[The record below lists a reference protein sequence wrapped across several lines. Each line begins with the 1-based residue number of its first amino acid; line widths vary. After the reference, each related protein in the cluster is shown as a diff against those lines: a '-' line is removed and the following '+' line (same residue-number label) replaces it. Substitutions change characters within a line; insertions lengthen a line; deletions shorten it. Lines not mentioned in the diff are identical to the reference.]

1 MSGSATAGPNTSITL
16 TDLAAALA
24 AYLGRQLGAEASV
37 SGLRRLP
44 GGASRETWL
53 FTLAT
58 PDGGAERLVLRRDP
72 PGHVIETSRRQE
84 FLLLREAAA
93 AGVPVP
99 RVRWCEDAPAV
110 LGAPFFVMDYVEG
123 ETLARRLLRDAEYAP
138 ARAALPEQLATALA
152 RVHAIDLDAPALGF
166 LARPPAE
173 ASPAAVELARYESL
187 FRALAPEPHP
197 AFELALR
204 WLAAR
209 LPATDRRTLVHGD
222 YRVGNVIFGPEGLRA
237 VIDWEMVHVGDPME
251 DLGWLCVRA
260 WRFGA
265 DANPVGGLADR
276 ARFFAAYERAGGRR
290 VDPAAVR
297 WWEVF
302 GNLKW
307 GIICIMQMQT
317 FLAGVKSVELASLGR
332 RTAETELELLDL
344 TEGA

>member
-1 MSGSATAGPNTSITL
+1 M
-16 TDLAAALA
+16 
-24 AYLGRQLGAEASV
+24 
-37 SGLRRLP
+37 
-44 GGASRETWL
+44 
-53 FTLAT
+53 FTLET
-58 PDGGAERLVLRRDP
+58 PDGRTERLVLRRDP
-72 PGHVIETSRRQE
+72 PGHVIETSRREE

-99 RVRWCEDAPAV
+99 RVRWCEEDPAV

-138 ARAALPEQLATALA
+138 ARAALPEQLAVALV

-166 LARPPAE
+166 LARLA
-173 ASPAAVELARYESL
+173 ADGSPAGVELARYESL

-197 AFELALR
+197 AFELAFR

-209 LPATDRRTLVHGD
+209 LPVAKRRTLVHGD
-222 YRVGNVIFGPEGLRA
+222 FRVGNVIFGPAGLRA

-265 DANPVGGLADR
+265 DAMAVGGLADR
-276 ARFFAAYERAGGRR
+276 ARFFAAYEQAGGGA
-290 VDPAAVR
+290 VDAAAVR

-307 GIICIMQMQT
+307 GIICIMQMRT

-344 TEGA
+344 TEGP

>member
-1 MSGSATAGPNTSITL
+1 M
-16 TDLAAALA
+16 
-24 AYLGRQLGAEASV
+24 
-37 SGLRRLP
+37 
-44 GGASRETWL
+44 
-53 FTLAT
+53 
-58 PDGGAERLVLRRDP
+58 
-72 PGHVIETSRRQE
+72 
-84 FLLLREAAA
+84 
-93 AGVPVP
+93 
-99 RVRWCEDAPAV
+99 
-110 LGAPFFVMDYVEG
+110 
-123 ETLARRLLRDAEYAP
+123 
-138 ARAALPEQLATALA
+138 
-152 RVHAIDLDAPALGF
+152 HAIDLDAPALGF
-166 LARPPAE
+166 LPRPQAD
-173 ASPAAVELARYESL
+173 ASPAAAELARYESL

-209 LPATDRRTLVHGD
+209 LPVADRRTLVHGD

-251 DLGWLCVRA
+251 DVGWLCVRA

-265 DANPVGGLADR
+265 DARPVGGLSDR
-276 ARFFAAYERAGGRR
+276 ARFFAAYEHAGGGA

-344 TEGA
+344 TEGH

>member
-1 MSGSATAGPNTSITL
+1 M

-24 AYLGRQLGAEASV
+24 DYLGRQLGSGASV
-37 SGLRRLP
+37 GALRRLP

-53 FTLAT
+53 FTLET
-58 PDGGAERLVLRRDP
+58 PDGRTERLVLRRDP
-72 PGHVIETSRRQE
+72 PGHVIETSRRHE
-84 FLLLREAAA
+84 FVLLRAAAA

-99 RVRWCEDAPAV
+99 RVRWCEEDPAV

-138 ARAALPEQLATALA
+138 ARAVLPEQLAAALV

-166 LARPPAE
+166 LTR
-173 ASPAAVELARYESL
+173 PAAEDLPAAAELARYESL

-204 WLAAR
+204 WLVAR
-209 LPATDRRTLVHGD
+209 LPVAKRRTLVHGD

-265 DANPVGGLADR
+265 DSKPVGGLADR
-276 ARFFAAYERAGGRR
+276 GRLFAAYEHAGGGG

-344 TEGA
+344 TEGL

>member
-1 MSGSATAGPNTSITL
+1 M

-24 AYLGRQLGAEASV
+24 AYLGRQLGTGASV
-37 SGLRRLP
+37 SALRRLP

-53 FTLAT
+53 FALAT
-58 PDGGAERLVLRRDP
+58 ADGRTERLVLRRDP
-72 PGHVIETSRRQE
+72 PGHVIETSRRHE

-99 RVRWCEDAPAV
+99 RVRWCEEDPAV

-138 ARAALPEQLATALA
+138 ARAALPEQLAAALV

-166 LARPPAE
+166 LARPSAE
-173 ASPAAVELARYESL
+173 ASPAGTELARYESL

-209 LPATDRRTLVHGD
+209 LPAAKCRTLVHGD

-265 DANPVGGLADR
+265 DAMAAGGLSDR
-276 ARFFAAYERAGGRR
+276 ARFFAAYERAGGGV

-344 TEGA
+344 TEGP

>member
-1 MSGSATAGPNTSITL
+1 M
-16 TDLAAALA
+16 TDLAGALA
-24 AYLGRQLGAEASV
+24 AYLGRQLGAEARV
-37 SGLRRLP
+37 SALRRLP

-53 FTLAT
+53 FTLET
-58 PDGGAERLVLRRDP
+58 PDGRTERLVLRRDP
-72 PGHVIETSRRQE
+72 PGHVIETSRREE

-99 RVRWCEDAPAV
+99 RVRWCEEDPAV

-138 ARAALPEQLATALA
+138 ARAALPEQLAVALV

-166 LARPPAE
+166 LARLA
-173 ASPAAVELARYESL
+173 ADGSPAGVELARYESL

-197 AFELALR
+197 AFELAFR

-209 LPATDRRTLVHGD
+209 LPVAKRRTLVHGD
-222 YRVGNVIFGPEGLRA
+222 FRVGNVIFGPAGLRA

-265 DANPVGGLADR
+265 DAMAVGGLADR
-276 ARFFAAYERAGGRR
+276 ARFFAAYEQAGGGA
-290 VDPAAVR
+290 VDAAAVR

-307 GIICIMQMQT
+307 GIICIMQMRT

-344 TEGA
+344 TEGP

>member
-1 MSGSATAGPNTSITL
+1 M
-16 TDLAAALA
+16 TDLAAGLA
-24 AYLGRQLGAEASV
+24 AYLGAQLGTDVRVTE
-37 SGLRRLP
+37 LRRLA

-53 FTLAT
+53 FTMTT
-58 PDGGAERLVLRRDP
+58 PDGATERLVLRRDP
-72 PGHVIETSRRQE
+72 PGHVIETSRRRE
-84 FLLLREAAA
+84 FLLLRAAAA
-93 AGVPVP
+93 AGVAVP
-99 RVRWCEDAPAV
+99 RVRWCEEDTAV

-123 ETLARRLLRDAEYAP
+123 ETLARRLLRDAEYAS

-152 RVHAIDLDAPALGF
+152 RVHAIKLGVAPLDF
-166 LARPPAE
+166 LARPA
-173 ASPAAVELARYESL
+173 ADTGAAVELGRYESL

-204 WLAAR
+204 WLAVR
-209 LPATDRRTLVHGD
+209 MPATSRRTLVHGD

-237 VIDWEMVHVGDPME
+237 VIDWEMVHVGDPLE

-265 DANPVGGLADR
+265 DANPVGGLCDR
-276 ARFFAAYERAGGRR
+276 AAFVSIYERAAGVR
-290 VDPAAVR
+290 VDPTAVR

>member
-110 LGAPFFVMDYVEG
+110 L
-123 ETLARRLLRDAEYAP
+123 
-138 ARAALPEQLATALA
+138 
-152 RVHAIDLDAPALGF
+152 
-166 LARPPAE
+166 ARP
-173 ASPAAVELARYESL
+173 SS
-187 FRALAPEPHP
+187 
-197 AFELALR
+197 
-204 WLAAR
+204 
-209 LPATDRRTLVHGD
+209 
-222 YRVGNVIFGPEGLRA
+222 
-237 VIDWEMVHVGDPME
+237 
-251 DLGWLCVRA
+251 
-260 WRFGA
+260 
-265 DANPVGGLADR
+265 
-276 ARFFAAYERAGGRR
+276 
-290 VDPAAVR
+290 
-297 WWEVF
+297 
-302 GNLKW
+302 
-307 GIICIMQMQT
+307 
-317 FLAGVKSVELASLGR
+317 
-332 RTAETELELLDL
+332 
-344 TEGA
+344 

>member
-1 MSGSATAGPNTSITL
+1 
-16 TDLAAALA
+16 
-24 AYLGRQLGAEASV
+24 
-37 SGLRRLP
+37 
-44 GGASRETWL
+44 
-53 FTLAT
+53 
-58 PDGGAERLVLRRDP
+58 
-72 PGHVIETSRRQE
+72 
-84 FLLLREAAA
+84 
-93 AGVPVP
+93 VPVP

-265 DANPVGGLADR
+265 DATPSAGSRTAR
-276 ARFFAAYERAGGRR
+276 ASLRLTNARAAAASTRPRCAGGRSS
-290 VDPAAVR
+290 ATSS
-297 WWEVF
+297 
-302 GNLKW
+302 G
-307 GIICIMQMQT
+307 G
-317 FLAGVKSVELASLGR
+317 SSASCR
-332 RTAETELELLDL
+332 CRPSSRA
-344 TEGA
+344 